1 MARNFFRRVE
11 TCFPVEDAALR
22 AQIDQILDIY
32 WKDNVKAREQ
42 GPEPTYL
49 RRALEGERVDA
60 QALFREQAR
69 RWKQPEVVVKSL
81 VVKTNAKSKEAIRRE
96 QKVGQPA

>member
-1 MARNFFRRVE
+1 M
-11 TCFPVEDAALR
+11 
-22 AQIDQILDIY
+22 Y

-42 GPEPTYL
+42 GAEPTYV
-49 RRALEGERVDA
+49 RRVVQGERVDV

-69 RWKQPEVVVKSL
+69 QRKKPTVDVRSL
-81 VVKTNAKSKEAIRRE
+81 VIKTKTKTGTELQQE